1 MTQIDRYILG
11 LFFRTF
17 LVCFASLS
25 GIFVVFHAF
34 QNMNDLAEL
43 AESRGVGISR
53 VMWYYYGP
61 YMLLLFD
68 WTGAIIA
75 LMSLLFVVGWL
86 RRTGELTATLAA
98 GVSHGRIFRAM
109 VCAALAI
116 VLVQLASRELL
127 LPTMR
132 DALSMKSKDLSGDAP
147 QPILPSYDKISGIL
161 LEGHSIRPR
170 SKEIHQPNFRLDV
183 EYAGFGEAIV
193 SASARWLPA
202 DENHDE
208 GYLMQDV
215 FNPPA
220 IDSIASARRDG
231 RLVLMTAHDQPWLAP
246 GQCFVVT
253 PVNAEILQTDQ
264 SSTRLCSSL
273 QLLERLRNPAVH
285 NSMATRVLLHERIMR
300 VPLDFSLFLLGL
312 PLVVNR
318 RGRNLFMMIGA
329 AIGTVML
336 FFALKTAGSAMGGG
350 GYLLSPAVAAWMPFL
365 VLGPIAY
372 VRLREVETV

>member
-1 MTQIDRYILG
+1 MG

-34 QNMNDLAEL
+34 QNMNDLVEL
-43 AESRGVGISR
+43 AQSRGVSISR

-75 LMSLLFVVGWL
+75 LMTLLFVVGWL

-98 GVSHGRIFRAM
+98 GVSHGRIFRWM
-109 VCAALAI
+109 IFAALAI
-116 VLVQLASRELL
+116 VLVQFASRELL

-161 LEGHSIRPR
+161 LEGQSIRPR
-170 SKEIHQPNFRLDV
+170 SKEIQHPSFRLDV
-183 EYAGFGEAIV
+183 DYPGFGEALV
-193 SASARWLPA
+193 SVSARWLPA
-202 DENHDE
+202 DANHGE
-208 GYLMQDV
+208 GYLMQQV
-215 FNPPA
+215 ITPVA
-220 IDSIASARRDG
+220 IDDIPSAGRDRG
-231 RLVLMTAHDQPWLAP
+231 LVLMTAYDQPWLEA
-246 GQCFVVT
+246 GECFVAT

-264 SSTRLCSSL
+264 SSTRLSSSL
-273 QLLERLRNPAVH
+273 QLFDRLRNPAVH
-285 NSMATRVLLHERIMR
+285 NSMATRVLLHERLIR

-329 AIGTVML
+329 AIGTVVL

-350 GYLLSPAVAAWMPFL
+350 GYLLSPAIAAWMPFL

>member
-34 QNMNDLAEL
+34 QNMNDLVEL
-43 AESRGVGISR
+43 AQSRGVSISR

-75 LMSLLFVVGWL
+75 LMTLLFVVGWL

-98 GVSHGRIFRAM
+98 GVSHGRIFRWM
-109 VCAALAI
+109 IFAALAI
-116 VLVQLASRELL
+116 VLVQFASRELL

-161 LEGHSIRPR
+161 LEGQSIRPR
-170 SKEIHQPNFRLDV
+170 SKEIQHPSFRLDV
-183 EYAGFGEAIV
+183 DYPGFGEALV
-193 SASARWLPA
+193 SVSARWLPA
-202 DENHDE
+202 DANHGE
-208 GYLMQDV
+208 GYLMQQV
-215 FNPPA
+215 ITPVA
-220 IDSIASARRDG
+220 IDDIPSAGRDRG
-231 RLVLMTAHDQPWLAP
+231 LVLMTAYDQPWLEA
-246 GQCFVVT
+246 GECFVAT

-264 SSTRLCSSL
+264 SSTRLSSSL
-273 QLLERLRNPAVH
+273 QLFDRLRNPAVH
-285 NSMATRVLLHERIMR
+285 NSMATRVLLHERLIR

-329 AIGTVML
+329 AIGTVVL

-350 GYLLSPAVAAWMPFL
+350 GYLLSPAIAAWMPFL

>member
-75 LMSLLFVVGWL
+75 LMSLLFVAGWL

-98 GVSHGRIFRAM
+98 GVSHGRIFRSM
-109 VCAALAI
+109 IFAALAI
-116 VLVQLASRELL
+116 LLVQLASRELL

-161 LEGHSIRPR
+161 LAGHSIRPR
-170 SKEIHQPNFRLDV
+170 SKEIHLPDFQLYVDYR
-183 EYAGFGEAIV
+183 GFGESIV
-193 SASARWLPA
+193 SVSARWLPA

-208 GYLMQDV
+208 GYLMENV
-215 FNPPA
+215 FTPST
-220 IDSIASARRDG
+220 IDQIPSAGRDG
-231 RLVLMTAHDQPWLAP
+231 RMVLMTAHDQPWLAP
-246 GQCFVVT
+246 GECFVVT

-273 QLLERLRNPAVH
+273 QLLQRLRNPAVH

-336 FFALKTAGSAMGGG
+336 FFALKTVGSAMGGG